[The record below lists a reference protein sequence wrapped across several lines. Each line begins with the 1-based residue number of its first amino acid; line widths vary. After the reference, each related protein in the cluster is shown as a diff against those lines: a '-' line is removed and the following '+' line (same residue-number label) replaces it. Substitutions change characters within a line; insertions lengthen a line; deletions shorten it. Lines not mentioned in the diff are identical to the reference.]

1 MAAMMDT
8 ADAAD
13 DRLPVTVLSGFL
25 GAGKTTLLKHILT
38 NRDNVRVAVVVND
51 VGAVNLDEKLI
62 KDSKL
67 VRKNEKLVELKNGCI
82 CCTRR
87 DDLLQEVRE
96 LAKLRD
102 ETDATKSRFD
112 VLVVE
117 STGVSDPASVGEAFE
132 DDEEMAALAR
142 LDTMVTVV
150 DASAFDENFASVAT
164 MGGGHDGHEGHHHL
178 TAEEEAACGE
188 ATNENVVDLLVSQVE
203 FADVVLLNKADLAT
217 PDRLARAK
225 AVVARLNPRAVIYE
239 TTRSTAPVAELLK
252 TNRYDAEATGNAHVL
267 KLLAGEAA
275 TDGPPPKKQKRDT
288 DVASIGFQNFVY
300 KRRTPFH
307 PKRLHDFLASRFVF
321 YELSVSDDA
330 SSTADD
336 AGAPATDAAALLESR
351 RMRATTNAKAYGTLL
366 RSKGFMWI
374 ATRPKAIGEWH
385 SAGVVGRLSCEAA
398 WFFTAPETMWP
409 EDEESRNMILAE
421 YPLEER
427 DEDPED
433 LDPVTSIG
441 DRRQELVFIGID
453 LARDK
458 LEKDLDA
465 CLLTTKEWMG
475 HQAWLQKCVDAVDKA
490 QRSVARTGDDA
501 VDAAAMRAAVDAAAL
516 SLPPDPLAKDDPFGK
531 WPDPFE
537 SDDDDMEEDAM
548 DDE

>member
-1 MAAMMDT
+1 
-8 ADAAD
+8 
-13 DRLPVTVLSGFL
+13 
-25 GAGKTTLLKHILT
+25 
-38 NRDNVRVAVVVND
+38 
-51 VGAVNLDEKLI
+51 
-62 KDSKL
+62 
-67 VRKNEKLVELKNGCI
+67 
-82 CCTRR
+82 
-87 DDLLQEVRE
+87 
-96 LAKLRD
+96 
-102 ETDATKSRFD
+102 
-112 VLVVE
+112 
-117 STGVSDPASVGEAFE
+117 
-132 DDEEMAALAR
+132 
-142 LDTMVTVV
+142 
-150 DASAFDENFASVAT
+150 
-164 MGGGHDGHEGHHHL
+164 
-178 TAEEEAACGE
+178 
-188 ATNENVVDLLVSQVE
+188 
-203 FADVVLLNKADLAT
+203 
-217 PDRLARAK
+217 
-225 AVVARLNPRAVIYE
+225 
-239 TTRSTAPVAELLK
+239 
-252 TNRYDAEATGNAHVL
+252 
-267 KLLAGEAA
+267 
-275 TDGPPPKKQKRDT
+275 
-288 DVASIGFQNFVY
+288 
-300 KRRTPFH
+300 
-307 PKRLHDFLASRFVF
+307 
-321 YELSVSDDA
+321 
-330 SSTADD
+330 
-336 AGAPATDAAALLESR
+336 
-351 RMRATTNAKAYGTLL
+351 
-366 RSKGFMWI
+366 MWI

-441 DRRQELVFIGID
+441 DRRQELVFIGARPRGAERAAATPRRRRGSSASVRVRSAVADRPRPVRVRSTVARRGRAKTPRNAGID

>member
-1 MAAMMDT
+1 MARGST
-8 ADAAD
+8 AGRD
-13 DRLPVTVLSGFL
+13 LPTQVTVLSGFL

-67 VRKNEKLVELKNGCI
+67 VRKNEKLARGRVASVVRELGRGGAEGVVRGPLASTRRGLSSAGLVAASPRAAVRAARPGARSGARIAGPPRPHWDPRRRFAQVELKNGCI

-203 FADVVLLNKADLAT
+203 FADVALPPSGARKDGSRRGSGAT
-217 PDRLARAK
+217 RIVRGD
-225 AVVARLNPRAVIYE
+225 
-239 TTRSTAPVAELLK
+239 
-252 TNRYDAEATGNAHVL
+252 
-267 KLLAGEAA
+267 
-275 TDGPPPKKQKRDT
+275 
-288 DVASIGFQNFVY
+288 
-300 KRRTPFH
+300 
-307 PKRLHDFLASRFVF
+307 
-321 YELSVSDDA
+321 
-330 SSTADD
+330 
-336 AGAPATDAAALLESR
+336 ESR
-351 RMRATTNAKAYGTLL
+351 
-366 RSKGFMWI
+366 
-374 ATRPKAIGEWH
+374 H
-385 SAGVVGRLSCEAA
+385 
-398 WFFTAPETMWP
+398 
-409 EDEESRNMILAE
+409 
-421 YPLEER
+421 
-427 DEDPED
+427 
-433 LDPVTSIG
+433 
-441 DRRQELVFIGID
+441 RRGL
-453 LARDK
+453 
-458 LEKDLDA
+458 
-465 CLLTTKEWMG
+465 
-475 HQAWLQKCVDAVDKA
+475 
-490 QRSVARTGDDA
+490 
-501 VDAAAMRAAVDAAAL
+501 
-516 SLPPDPLAKDDPFGK
+516 
-531 WPDPFE
+531 
-537 SDDDDMEEDAM
+537 
-548 DDE
+548 